1 MAMVV
6 YGSVAFTREQ
16 QNAHYIKS
24 QVLLGTSASGSHRF
38 LKSARNATSC
48 RDVAATRCLALHSAI
63 ASRWSSPSRISIF
76 PRTGVPLEGHVWFSD
91 SVPSQSNHL

>member
-6 YGSVAFTREQ
+6 YGSVALTREQ

-38 LKSARNATSC
+38 LKSVRNATC
-48 RDVAATRCLALHSAI
+48 RHDVAATRCLALLSAI
-63 ASRWSSPSRISIF
+63 ALFLPIAHIHIPGDWRSS
-76 PRTGVPLEGHVWFSD
+76 
-91 SVPSQSNHL
+91 